1 MVRQLAPVRRVT
13 LSGEVAGRLSEAIR
27 SGELPPGA
35 RLPAERE
42 HSVQL
47 GVGRTSIRE
56 ALRILQAT
64 GMVTVR
70 PGDGVFVAIC
80 SSPKDQPF
88 ARWEALYHY
97 RVGELLE
104 ARLAIE
110 PLAAARAASL
120 ANDDDLHTLLA
131 TLVEFERAIE
141 EDDLAAMVL
150 ANGDV
155 HEAITRA
162 SRNRMFQAMLGVAN
176 NLLIESKRAGL
187 GAPGRPRRVLA
198 KHRAIFDAIAAG
210 DSQAA
215 ESAMRDHLMSFV
227 SDMGVGDPSEAD
239 GVTKRSSGRQ
249 KRADISPKAAQSGED
264 WTVGRPALAAA
275 AQSARAR

>member
-1 MVRQLAPVRRVT
+1 MVSQLAPVRRIT
-13 LSGEVAGRLSEAIR
+13 LSGEVADRLSEAIR

-42 HSVQL
+42 LGAQF

-56 ALRILQAT
+56 ALRMLQAT

-70 PGDGVFVAIC
+70 PGDGVFVAVC
-80 SSPKDQPF
+80 SPPNEQPF
-88 ARWEALYHY
+88 ARWESLYHY
-97 RVGELLE
+97 RVEELFE

-110 PLAAARAASL
+110 PLAAARAASR
-120 ANDDDLHTLLA
+120 ATEDDLRALSA
-131 TLVEFERAIE
+131 TLVEFERGVE

-150 ANGDV
+150 ADGNF
-155 HEAITRA
+155 HEAVTRA

-176 NLLIESKRAGL
+176 HLLIESKRTGL

-198 KHRAIFDAIAAG
+198 KHRAIFDAITAG
-210 DSQAA
+210 DAQLA

-227 SDMGVGDPSEAD
+227 SDMGVGDPSLAD
-239 GVTKRSSGRQ
+239 GKTK
-249 KRADISPKAAQSGED
+249 
-264 WTVGRPALAAA
+264 
-275 AQSARAR
+275 

>member
-1 MVRQLAPVRRVT
+1 MVSQLAPVRRIT
-13 LSGEVAGRLSEAIR
+13 LSGEVADRLSEAIR

-42 HSVQL
+42 LGAQF

-56 ALRILQAT
+56 ALRMLQAT

-70 PGDGVFVAIC
+70 PGDGVFVAVC
-80 SSPKDQPF
+80 SPPNEQPF
-88 ARWEALYHY
+88 ARWESLYHY
-97 RVGELLE
+97 RVEELFE

-110 PLAAARAASL
+110 PLAAARAASR
-120 ANDDDLHTLLA
+120 ATEDDLRALSA
-131 TLVEFERAIE
+131 TLVEFERGVE

-150 ANGDV
+150 ADGDF

-176 NLLIESKRAGL
+176 HLLIESKRAGL
-187 GAPGRPRRVLA
+187 SAPGRPRRVLA

-210 DSQAA
+210 DAQLA
-215 ESAMRDHLMSFV
+215 ENAMRDHLMSFV
-227 SDMGVGDPSEAD
+227 SDMGVDDPSLAD
-239 GVTKRSSGRQ
+239 GKTK
-249 KRADISPKAAQSGED
+249 
-264 WTVGRPALAAA
+264 
-275 AQSARAR
+275 

>member
-1 MVRQLAPVRRVT
+1 MVSQLAPVRRIT
-13 LSGEVAGRLSEAIR
+13 LSGEVADRLSEAIR

-42 HSVQL
+42 LGVQF

-56 ALRILQAT
+56 ALRMLQAT

-70 PGDGVFVAIC
+70 PGDGVFVATC
-80 SSPKDQPF
+80 SSPHEPPF
-88 ARWEALYHY
+88 ARWESLYHY
-97 RVGELLE
+97 RVEELFE

-110 PLAAARAASL
+110 PLAAARAASR
-120 ANDDDLHTLLA
+120 ATEDDLRALSA
-131 TLVEFERAIE
+131 TLVAFERGVE

-150 ANGDV
+150 ADGDF
-155 HEAITRA
+155 HEAVTRA

-176 NLLIESKRAGL
+176 HLLIESKRAGL

-198 KHRAIFDAIAAG
+198 KHRAIFDAIVAG
-210 DSQAA
+210 DAQLA

-227 SDMGVGDPSEAD
+227 SDMGVGDPSLAD
-239 GVTKRSSGRQ
+239 GT
-249 KRADISPKAAQSGED
+249 
-264 WTVGRPALAAA
+264 TT
-275 AQSARAR
+275 

>member
-1 MVRQLAPVRRVT
+1 MVSQLAPVRRIT
-13 LSGEVAGRLSEAIR
+13 LSGEVADRLSEAIC

-42 HSVQL
+42 LGVQF

-70 PGDGVFVAIC
+70 PGDGVFVAGC
-80 SSPKDQPF
+80 SSPKEQPF
-88 ARWEALYHY
+88 ARWESLYHY
-97 RVGELLE
+97 RVEELVE

-110 PLAAARAASL
+110 PLAAARAASR
-120 ANDDDLHTLLA
+120 ANEDDLRALSA
-131 TLVEFERAIE
+131 TLVAFERGVE

-150 ANGDV
+150 ADEDF

-176 NLLIESKRAGL
+176 HLLIESKRAGL
-187 GAPGRPRRVLA
+187 SAPGRPRRVLA

-210 DSQAA
+210 DAHLA

-227 SDMGVGDPSEAD
+227 SDMGVGDPSQAD
-239 GVTKRSSGRQ
+239 GITK
-249 KRADISPKAAQSGED
+249 
-264 WTVGRPALAAA
+264 
-275 AQSARAR
+275 

>member
-1 MVRQLAPVRRVT
+1 MVSQLAPVRRIT
-13 LSGEVAGRLSEAIR
+13 LSGEVADRLSEAIR

-42 HSVQL
+42 LGAQF

-56 ALRILQAT
+56 ALRMLQAT

-70 PGDGVFVAIC
+70 PGDGVFVAVC
-80 SSPKDQPF
+80 SPPNEQPF
-88 ARWEALYHY
+88 ARWESLYHY
-97 RVGELLE
+97 RVEELFE

-110 PLAAARAASL
+110 PLAAARAASR
-120 ANDDDLHTLLA
+120 ATEDDLRALSA
-131 TLVEFERAIE
+131 TLVEFERGVE

-150 ANGDV
+150 ADGDF

-176 NLLIESKRAGL
+176 HLLIESKRAGL

-210 DSQAA
+210 DAQLA
-215 ESAMRDHLMSFV
+215 ENAMRDHLMSFV
-227 SDMGVGDPSEAD
+227 SDMGVDDPSLAD
-239 GVTKRSSGRQ
+239 GKTK
-249 KRADISPKAAQSGED
+249 
-264 WTVGRPALAAA
+264 
-275 AQSARAR
+275 

>member
-1 MVRQLAPVRRVT
+1 MVSQLAPVRRIT
-13 LSGEVAGRLSEAIR
+13 LSGEVADRLSEAIR

-42 HSVQL
+42 LGVQF

-56 ALRILQAT
+56 ALRMLQAT

-70 PGDGVFVAIC
+70 PGDGVFVATC
-80 SSPKDQPF
+80 SSPHEPPF
-88 ARWEALYHY
+88 ARWESLYHY
-97 RVGELLE
+97 RVEELFE

-110 PLAAARAASL
+110 PLAAARAASR
-120 ANDDDLHTLLA
+120 ATEDDLRALSA
-131 TLVEFERAIE
+131 TLVEFERGVE

-150 ANGDV
+150 ADGDF

-176 NLLIESKRAGL
+176 HLLIESKRAGL

-210 DSQAA
+210 DAQLA
-215 ESAMRDHLMSFV
+215 ENAMRDHLMSFV
-227 SDMGVGDPSEAD
+227 SDMGVDDPSLAD
-239 GVTKRSSGRQ
+239 GKTK
-249 KRADISPKAAQSGED
+249 
-264 WTVGRPALAAA
+264 
-275 AQSARAR
+275 